1 MTFED
6 FSASL
11 TGNSVP
17 GKISV
22 YLQALWYDG
31 KNDWEK
37 AHNIIQDK
45 EDKTAAWVH
54 AYLHRKEGD
63 SFNANY
69 WYNRAGKK
77 MPEYSL
83 EQEWKEMVK
92 ALL

>member
-6 FSASL
+6 FSASIS
-11 TGNSVP
+11 GASPP
-17 GKISV
+17 GKISA

-31 KNDWEK
+31 KNDWDK
-37 AHNIIQDK
+37 AHDIIQDV

-77 MPEYSL
+77 MPDYSL
-83 EQEWKEMVK
+83 EQEWKEMVN